1 MPAPRKFSREQL
13 RTAALTLVDAHGLA
27 ALTMRSLAAALGTG
41 AMTIYNYVDG
51 REGLEGLLV
60 EAVMADALPAA
71 DPTAALADWRADI
84 RRLAEANWRA
94 VRAHPDVI
102 PLILTR
108 RIDDEATL
116 AHGEALLRALARSGR
131 RGPDLLYAFRTV
143 TAFVTGFAQAEL
155 AGPQSIAPADD
166 VQAITARARTLPAA
180 RFPYLIEIATAAAES
195 TPDTEFHA
203 GLDLLLTALEQH
215 PIPGGPTRP
224 ASEGED
230 QSRGGGGG
238 RSARP

>member
-13 RTAALTLVDAHGLA
+13 RTAALALVDTHGLA

-60 EAVMADALPAA
+60 EAVLADALPATEPGAEA
-71 DPTAALADWRADI
+71 DEWQAEV

-108 RIDDEATL
+108 RITDEATL
-116 AHGEALLRALARSGR
+116 VHGEALLRALARSGR
-131 RGPDLLYAFRTV
+131 RGAELLYAFRTV
-143 TAFVTGFAQAEL
+143 TGFVTGFAQAEL
-155 AGPQSIAPADD
+155 AGPLSIAPDED
-166 VQAITARARTLPAA
+166 VRAITDRARALPAD
-180 RFPYLIEIATAAAES
+180 RFPYLIEIAGAAAES
-195 TPDTEFHA
+195 SPSDEFRA
-203 GLDLLLTALEQH
+203 GLDLLLAGLEQ
-215 PIPGGPTRP
+215 RP
-224 ASEGED
+224 AGSN
-230 QSRGGGGG
+230 
-238 RSARP
+238 ARRLDPGAA

>member
-60 EAVMADALPAA
+60 EAVLADALPAVT
-71 DPTAALADWRADI
+71 DHPEDADWRVET

-108 RIDDEATL
+108 RITDPATL

-131 RGPDLLYAFRTV
+131 RGADLLYAFRAV
-143 TAFVTGFAQAEL
+143 TGFVTGFAQAEL
-155 AGPQSIAPADD
+155 AGPLSIAPDED
-166 VQAITARARTLPAA
+166 VRAITDRARALPAE
-180 RFPYLIEIATAAAES
+180 RFPYLIEIAGAAAAS
-195 TPDTEFHA
+195 TPEIEFHA
-203 GLDLLLTALEQH
+203 GLDVLIAGLESRAATGNPQ
-215 PIPGGPTRP
+215 PP
-224 ASEGED
+224 AGQD
-230 QSRGGGGG
+230 RV
-238 RSARP
+238 